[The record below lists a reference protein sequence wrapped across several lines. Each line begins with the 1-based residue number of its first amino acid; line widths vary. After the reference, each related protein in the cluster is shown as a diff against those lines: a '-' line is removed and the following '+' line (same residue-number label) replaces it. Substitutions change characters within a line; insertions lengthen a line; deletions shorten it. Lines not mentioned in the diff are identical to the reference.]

1 MKSQRILAL
10 MKMQYKNLIR
20 VPMTLFIILL
30 LPIAL
35 TLIMGFA
42 FGSIIVEDYG
52 WTGQTGSVF
61 EFMVPGL
68 FAISGLFMAMTVAQ
82 SFSEDREQGLLKR
95 INTTPTTATEF
106 MGSHLISNM
115 IMAIIQVAIIGFI
128 SFLIGYRPNGALAG
142 MTLAFLFMVI
152 FSLSTIGFGL
162 ITATIAKSAKAA
174 GGIVWIFILPQQ
186 MLASGL
192 YPLPPSTRVISM
204 FMPLHYASEAL
215 TLLFNGVALSDLRI
229 WVDLLVLIIFSL
241 VIVSAGIL
249 LFKKYGKT

>member
-10 MKMQYKNLIR
+10 VKMQYKSLIR
-20 VPMTLFIILL
+20 VPTTLFIILV

-35 TLIMGFA
+35 TLIMSLA
-42 FGSIIVEDYG
+42 FGSVIVEGYG
-52 WTGQTGSVF
+52 WSTKTGSVF

-82 SFSEDREQGLLKR
+82 SFSEEREQGLLKR
-95 INTTPTTATEF
+95 INTTPTTAAEF

-115 IMAIIQVAIIGFI
+115 TMAILQVAIIGLI
-128 SFLIGYRPNGALAG
+128 SFLMGYRPDGAIAG
-142 MTLAFLFMVI
+142 MILAFVFMVI
-152 FSLSTIGFGL
+152 FSLSSIGFGL
-162 ITATIAKSAKAA
+162 ITATIAKNAKAA

-192 YPLPPSTRVISM
+192 YPLPPSTIVISR

-215 TLLFNGVALSDLRI
+215 NLLFNGIALSDLRI
-229 WVDLLVLIIFSL
+229 WVDLGALIIFSL
-241 VIVSAGIL
+241 VIVSVGIL
-249 LFKKYGKT
+249 LFKKYGKA

>member
-1 MKSQRILAL
+1 MKRQRILAL
-10 MKMQYKNLIR
+10 VKIQCKSLIR
-20 VPMTLFIILL
+20 VPTALFIILL
-30 LPIAL
+30 LPIVL
-35 TLIMGFA
+35 TLIMGLA
-42 FGSIIVEDYG
+42 FGTVIVEDYG
-52 WTGQTGSVF
+52 WTGQTGSIF

-68 FAISGLFMAMTVAQ
+68 FAISGLFMTMTVAL

-95 INTTPTTATEF
+95 INTTPTTAAEF

-115 IMAIIQVAIIGFI
+115 SMAIIQVAIIGLL
-128 SFLIGYRPNGALAG
+128 SFLIGYRPDGAIAG
-142 MTLAFLFMVI
+142 MILAFVFMVI

-162 ITATIAKSAKAA
+162 ITATIAKNAKAA

-204 FMPLHYASEAL
+204 FMPLHYASDAL

-229 WVDLLVLIIFSL
+229 WGDLLILISFSL
-241 VIVSAGIL
+241 VIVIAGIL
-249 LFKKYGKT
+249 LFKKYGKV